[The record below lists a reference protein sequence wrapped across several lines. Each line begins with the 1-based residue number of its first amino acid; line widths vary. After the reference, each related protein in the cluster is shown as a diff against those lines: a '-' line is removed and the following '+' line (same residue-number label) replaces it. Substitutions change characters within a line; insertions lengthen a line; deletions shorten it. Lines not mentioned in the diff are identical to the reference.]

1 LIFPPSRTPDPP
13 RYLAR
18 STAFTILLD
27 TTYAF
32 VVILCVVFS
41 RHPRETHKSRA
52 TSLFRSSMRAW
63 WVRASSPDINSAQR
77 SHYFS
82 APHPSRMFLRERAEI
97 SSSLPSVQ
105 TDYPT
110 RIVILSERS
119 EPKDLS
125 FQRSI
130 DSIGRTSIPVC
141 FLDLSPLFATL
152 TKTAGVYPYSSQF
165 GTVRL
170 IAERNSK

>member
-1 LIFPPSRTPDPP
+1 
-13 RYLAR
+13 
-18 STAFTILLD
+18 
-27 TTYAF
+27 
-32 VVILCVVFS
+32 
-41 RHPRETHKSRA
+41 
-52 TSLFRSSMRAW
+52 
-63 WVRASSPDINSAQR
+63 
-77 SHYFS
+77 
-82 APHPSRMFLRERAEI
+82 MFLRERAEI

-125 FQRSI
+125 FQRSN